1 MQGEFWH
8 LTQKVQMNKT
18 RMHVMLLN
26 CLLNRTADTKQ
37 SDMLISNNTDR
48 TNRIDD
54 FVIELYNFLWN
65 SLLDL

>member
-1 MQGEFWH
+1 
-8 LTQKVQMNKT
+8 
-18 RMHVMLLN
+18 MLLN